1 MSTRVEIEEKELLL
15 EYLNHIA
22 FPQFHYGATP
32 PVVESIELIIRPEC
46 NQKCQ
51 YCYITNHGD
60 ELYPKEYVS
69 ITRLYKKELV
79 GLSSL

>member
-1 MSTRVEIEEKELLL
+1 MSTRFEIEEKELLL

-22 FPQFHYGATP
+22 FPQFRYGATP
-32 PVVESIELIIRPEC
+32 PVIESIELIIRPEC

-60 ELYPKEYVS
+60 ELYPKEE
-69 ITRLYKKELV
+69 RLDKK
-79 GLSSL
+79 